1 MIGRLLLTFNLLKM
15 NSFWIILVGCL
26 VSVSCGLLGCYLIL
40 RKMAMVGDA
49 ISHAVLPGIVIAF
62 LISGYRDSFL
72 MLVGAGIFGMLTTFL
87 IEYFHTRGKLQTDAS
102 IGVTFTWLFAIGV
115 ILISALAGKVD
126 LDQDCVLYG
135 EIAYT
140 PIDLWIVEGS
150 LNFGPRAVWVLGIVL
165 AIVLILIK
173 SFYKELYLTTFD
185 PSYAASIG
193 ISVTFW
199 HYLLMGAVSLTTVAA
214 FESVGAILVVALL
227 TAPPA
232 IAYLLTTD
240 FKKMLA
246 LAALSGILISVLG
259 YFLAVYLD
267 GSIAGAMSTV
277 AGGLFLGAF
286 LFSPEEGLLF
296 KARNRRRQIE
306 EEEVKIPT

>member
-1 MIGRLLLTFNLLKM
+1 M

-26 VSVSCGLLGCYLIL
+26 VSVSCGLLGCYLVL

-62 LISGYRDSFL
+62 LLAGYRDSFF
-72 MLVGAGIFGMLTTFL
+72 MLLGAGICGVFTTFL
-87 IEYFHTRGKLQTDAS
+87 IEYFHTKGKLQTDAS

-140 PIDLWIVEGS
+140 PIDLWIVKDT

-165 AIVLILIK
+165 VIVLIIIK
-173 SFYKELYLTTFD
+173 CFYKELYLTTFD
-185 PSYAASIG
+185 PGYATSIG
-193 ISVTFW
+193 ISVTLW
-199 HYLLMGAVSLTTVAA
+199 HYVLMGAVSLTTVAS

-227 TAPPA
+227 TGPAA
-232 IAYLLTTD
+232 IAYLLTTN
-240 FKKMLA
+240 FRLMLVIS
-246 LAALSGILISVLG
+246 ALSGIIISVGG
-259 YFLAVYLD
+259 YYLAVYID
-267 GSIAGAMSTV
+267 GSIAGAMSAV
-277 AGGLFLGAF
+277 AGVLFLLAF
-286 LFSPEEGLLF
+286 LFSPEEGLVIKFLTN
-296 KARNRRRQIE
+296 KQLSPE
-306 EEEVKIPT
+306 ETSVHAKGLAKG